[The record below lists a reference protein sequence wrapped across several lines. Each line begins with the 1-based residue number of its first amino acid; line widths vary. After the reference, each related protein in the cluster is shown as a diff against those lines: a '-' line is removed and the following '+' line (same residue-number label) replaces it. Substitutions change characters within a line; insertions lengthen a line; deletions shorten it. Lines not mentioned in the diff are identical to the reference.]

1 LDRSTSQATGPVES
15 ARALGATLMAMLRV
29 RVELFDVELKEAAE
43 RHKRMVVLGVVAAVF
58 LALSLLLIAFIVVVF
73 FWDTHRLRA
82 IGAVTLL
89 YAGIGTWALL
99 RLKEAMRDN
108 PPPFSATLGELQKD
122 LDCLRGSDG

>member
-1 LDRSTSQATGPVES
+1 MDRSTSQATGPVES

-43 RHKRMVVLGVVAAVF
+43 RHRRMVVLGVVAALF
-58 LALSLLLIAFIVVVF
+58 LASSLLLVAFLVVVF

-122 LDCLRGSDG
+122 LDCLRGNDG